1 MTSLEPGHVRRSA
14 SSGSVSSSGGSWD
27 ARSGSWFNEDLLQS
41 LPRLP
46 ELEDYPWSAHELRE
60 LVRRVCGWDA
70 FTGDAVRRLSA
81 VMRNPLMRIAREAQR
96 LSAVHRRCTR
106 LEVQS
111 AVRVVLSTGLSE
123 RCVAAAVRAVSLHCM
138 SSDTA
143 RTRSKSSSC
152 GLLLSVGRFFR
163 WMVDTRVSVR
173 VREYAAVYLTACTER
188 LVEEIVVRALHAARE
203 NHEPGPVTAARLDS
217 TVDLDP
223 ELWAP
228 LQVHAQL
235 LSGRNA
241 HGELCGHALL
251 SCPAPQA
258 STESR
263 EDMYLQMELQSL
275 EQALS
280 GATVSSLPELCDL
293 VSRAMHFLYRPQPA
307 PSAPSANHTLVSWTP
322 DALHT
327 LYYFVSAPQT
337 EHMENLQ
344 SSNMTLTREKCPHLL
359 PPLSSWL
366 HISLMFSEH
375 RRSSVVDS
383 DDVRQS
389 CRVLLHQDCEPTLL
403 RSDSS
408 VSSSWR
414 SLDAASALGRFRSD
428 LGFKMLCSGR
438 VDLLKEASNLLGERG
453 VDTVDERGL
462 SALMYASAAGDEALV
477 QVLIQARA
485 QLDLKVPVCSRTH
498 PSVSPGTRHWTALTL
513 AVLHSHLSV
522 AQLLLEAGADVEAQ
536 VGGAQDC
543 SVETPLQLAS
553 SAGDYEMV
561 SLLLSYGADPLLPVH
576 HGSSALSENI
586 NCFSCAAAHGHRNIV
601 RRLVLQPA
609 PCREDVLSLEE
620 ILAEGVD
627 QGHPWEKGTQGT
639 LRMCKARLKALQ
651 EASYYSAEHGYLD
664 VTLDIRDMG
673 VPWSVHSWLQS
684 VLRAHDQGRDRV
696 VLALLQDFGSISS
709 ENYSPEFRL
718 TGVSA
723 LFNLLHNTKDYMILQ
738 RLAWVLSLSYGPSPV
753 PPVPP
758 LDVSLSTHLDVHF
771 LNNQE
776 MSDVT
781 FMIEGR
787 PFFAHRVLLI
797 SASDR
802 FGQLLNESPDA
813 IIHIDHMTYST
824 FQLMMK
830 SLYCGG
836 TPGVTLAYD
845 EALKLFPVSVFF
857 RLRSLQRSCEVTLS
871 QGLTVDNAVAVYRV
885 AKLNSATEL
894 VSFCEGFFLQ
904 NLPSLLEREDF
915 HRLLLGSCGLE
926 KTFPETEL
934 HSGAGLDQDQGQSS
948 RLLMDLETALKE
960 RLVTLCPS
968 CRD

>member
-1 MTSLEPGHVRRSA
+1 PEYVSKVTTTRFCPNCCPSSRGTCSVWTMTSLEPGHVRRSA

-241 HGELCGHALL
+241 HGQYTRALVCQSSDESYL
-251 SCPAPQA
+251 
-258 STESR
+258 ESR

-403 RSDSS
+403 RYT
-408 VSSSWR
+408 
-414 SLDAASALGRFRSD
+414 ALG
-428 LGFKMLCSGR
+428 LKVQMAGFHVLKCNVHGQSHR
-438 VDLLKEASNLLGERG
+438 VREGSQTENNIRVSQTL
-453 VDTVDERGL
+453 GL

-485 QLDLKVPVCSRTH
+485 QLDLKVSPLLTWTH
-498 PSVSPGTRHWTALTL
+498 VLPSLISSLCIYDPTKHTD
-513 AVLHSHLSV
+513 SHTHETCHL
-522 AQLLLEAGADVEAQ
+522 QLLLEAGADVEAQ

-561 SLLLSYGADPLLPVH
+561 TLLLSYGADPLLPVH

-753 PPVPP
+753 PP
-758 LDVSLSTHLDVHF
+758 LADMCSAADVHF

-797 SASDR
+797 SASDSSAVAVDT
-802 FGQLLNESPDA
+802 FKHV
-813 IIHIDHMTYST
+813 HIFTCCVVL
-824 FQLMMK
+824 Q
-830 SLYCGG
+830 
-836 TPGVTLAYD
+836 
-845 EALKLFPVSVFF
+845 LFPVSVFF

-885 AKLNSATEL
+885 AKVTRAQTFYN
-894 VSFCEGFFLQ
+894 
-904 NLPSLLEREDF
+904 NLFRCF
-915 HRLLLGSCGLE
+915 
-926 KTFPETEL
+926 TFV
-934 HSGAGLDQDQGQSS
+934 LD
-948 RLLMDLETALKE
+948 
-960 RLVTLCPS
+960 P
-968 CRD
+968 

>member
-1 MTSLEPGHVRRSA
+1 TMTSLEPGHVRRSA
-14 SSGSVSSSGGSWD
+14 SSGSVSSGGGSWD
-27 ARSGSWFNEDLLQS
+27 ARSGSWFSEDLRS

-46 ELEDYPWSAHELRE
+46 ELEEYPWSAHELRE
-60 LVRRVCGWDA
+60 VVRRACGWDA

-81 VMRNPLMRIAREAQR
+81 LVRNPVMRIAREAQR

-106 LEVQS
+106 LEVRS
-111 AVRVVLSTGLSE
+111 AVRIVLSAGLSE

-152 GLLLSVGRFFR
+152 GLVLSVGRFFR

-173 VREYAAVYLTACTER
+173 VREYAAVYLTACTEG

-203 NHEPGPVTAARLDS
+203 NHEPGAVTSARLDS

-241 HGELCGHALL
+241 HGHCVAPP
-251 SCPAPQA
+251 SSPSRAPQDSA
-258 STESR
+258 ESR
-263 EDMYLQMELQSL
+263 EDVYLQMELQSL
-275 EQALS
+275 EQALG
-280 GATVSSLPELCDL
+280 GATVNSLPELCDL
-293 VSRAMHFLYRPQPA
+293 VSRAMHFLSRPQPA
-307 PSAPSANHTLVSWTP
+307 PSAPSANHTPVSWTP

-327 LYYFVSAPQT
+327 LFYFVSSSQT
-337 EHMENLQ
+337 RKHGKSA
-344 SSNMTLTREKCPHLL
+344 SSLSLTYVFVCSRCPPLL

-366 HISLMFSEH
+366 HIALVFSDH

-389 CRVLLHQDCEPTLL
+389 SRVLLHQDCEPRLL
-403 RSDSS
+403 RCDSS

-414 SLDAASALGRFRSD
+414 SLDAASALRRFRSD
-428 LGFKMLCSGR
+428 LGFTMLCSGR
-438 VDLLKEASNLLGERG
+438 SDLLKDASGLLGERG

-477 QVLIQARA
+477 QVLIQAGA

-498 PSVSPGTRHWTALTL
+498 PSVFPGTRHWTALTL
-513 AVLHSHLSV
+513 AVLHSHVSV

-536 VGGAQDC
+536 VGTAQDG

-576 HGSSALSENI
+576 HGSSALSQDMD
-586 NCFSCAAAHGHRNIV
+586 CFSCAAAHGHRNVV
-601 RRLVLQPA
+601 RRLVLEPA
-609 PCREDVLSLEE
+609 PRRDDVLSLEE

-639 LRMCKARLKALQ
+639 LRVCKARLKALQ
-651 EASYYSAEHGYLD
+651 QASYYSAEHGHLD

-673 VPWSVHSWLQS
+673 VPWSAHSWLQS
-684 VLRAHDQGRDRV
+684 VLRAQEQGRDRV
-696 VLALLQDFGSISS
+696 VLSLLQDFSSIPSD
-709 ENYSPEFRL
+709 NYSPEFRL
-718 TGVSA
+718 TGVPA
-723 LFNLLHNTKDYMILQ
+723 LFTLLHNTKDYMILQ
-738 RLAWVLSLSYGPSPV
+738 CLAWVLSLSYGPSPV

-758 LDVSLSTHLDVHF
+758 LDASLSTHLDVHF
-771 LNNQE
+771 LNNRE

-787 PFFAHRVLLI
+787 QFFAHRVLLI

-802 FGQLLNESPDA
+802 FAQLLSESPDA

-830 SLYCGG
+830 TLYCGG
-836 TPGVTLAYD
+836 TSGVTLTHD
-845 EALKLFPVSVFF
+845 EALKLLAVSVFF
-857 RLRSLQRSCEVTLS
+857 RLRSLQRLCELTLS
-871 QGLTVDNAVAVYRV
+871 QTLTVDNAVALYRS
-885 AKLNSATEL
+885 AK
-894 VSFCEGFFLQ
+894 
-904 NLPSLLEREDF
+904 
-915 HRLLLGSCGLE
+915 
-926 KTFPETEL
+926 
-934 HSGAGLDQDQGQSS
+934 
-948 RLLMDLETALKE
+948 
-960 RLVTLCPS
+960 
-968 CRD
+968 